1 MCIRDRAEQGDKEN
15 AAAERKIAAQLSRVA
30 VGKQRAQFALNSG
43 RALLASGQVNEAIVQ
58 LQTAVTAEPEL
69 LDAHV
74 ALADALSR
82 AGRNSEALG
91 ERQKVETLAK
101 EQPGNA
107 SPR

>member
-1 MCIRDRAEQGDKEN
+1 
-15 AAAERKIAAQLSRVA
+15 
-30 VGKQRAQFALNSG
+30 
-43 RALLASGQVNEAIVQ
+43 LLARGQVNEAIVQ

-74 ALADALSR
+74 ALADAFSR

-91 ERQKVETLAK
+91 ERQKAEMLVK
-101 EQPGNA
+101 EQPLPGNA

>member
-1 MCIRDRAEQGDKEN
+1 
-15 AAAERKIAAQLSRVA
+15 VA
-30 VGKQRAQFALNSG
+30 GGKQRAQFALDSG
-43 RALLASGQVNEAIVQ
+43 RALLARGQFNEAIIQ

-91 ERQKVETLAK
+91 ERQKAETLVK
-101 EQPGNA
+101 QQPSPGNA

>member
-1 MCIRDRAEQGDKEN
+1 LAERGEKEN
-15 AAAERKIAAQLSRVA
+15 AAAERKIAAQLSREA
-30 VGKQRAQFALNSG
+30 GGKQRAQFALDSG
-43 RALLASGQVNEAIVQ
+43 RALLARGQVNEAIVQ

-74 ALADALSR
+74 ALADAFSR

-91 ERQKVETLAK
+91 ERQKAEMLVK
-101 EQPGNA
+101 EQPLPGNA